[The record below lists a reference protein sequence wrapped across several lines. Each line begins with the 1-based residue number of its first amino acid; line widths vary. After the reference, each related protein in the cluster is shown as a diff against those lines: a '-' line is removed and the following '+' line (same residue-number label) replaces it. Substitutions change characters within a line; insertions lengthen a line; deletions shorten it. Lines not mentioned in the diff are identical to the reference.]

1 MILTVDVPR
10 EVVETIACRVLELM
24 REERQEPSD
33 GWLDAAGAARYLG
46 IPKTALHKLTA
57 ARAIPFEQEG
67 AGCKLYF
74 KRLDLDA
81 WRRQGGGGAP
91 RPSALPSDAKRRPR
105 DAANVRGPA
114 NLTRRLT

>member
-1 MILTVDVPR
+1 MILNIDVPH
-10 EVVETIACRVLELM
+10 EVVETVARRALELM
-24 REERQEPSD
+24 RDKQQESSD

-74 KRLDLDA
+74 KRSDLDA
-81 WRRQGGGGAP
+81 WRRQGGGRAP
-91 RPSALPSDAKRRPR
+91 RP
-105 DAANVRGPA
+105 
-114 NLTRRLT
+114 